1 MDIDYKSLYYINDL
15 SDHQNVAK
23 PIDSYQDKN
32 YDIFYKKYCINDLSD
47 HQSDTYKS
55 KYYKYKKKY
64 LELKQKAGSGASKS
78 TTEQKET
85 LFPLTPCCASHNT
98 IIIKSHGSLTNNP
111 EKHPMTFTLP
121 EGANLITLTQI
132 NNNCPLNV
140 YFDKEIKSFYE
151 AGYTIFENNDKSTN
165 KTEQGK
171 SLEATLKVRYPHIII
186 RNHVGPIEVNNHIL
200 SFVGNCNVN
209 KCSIDCIGKDI
220 PSVTNCLYKNTKNE
234 NIKTVTLE
242 KIIYDYEGW
251 LNKSYILIA
260 CRPIP
265 KGTTSDQI
273 NLMRQTSNNN

>member
-1 MDIDYKSLYYINDL
+1 MDSL
-15 SDHQNVAK
+15 
-23 PIDSYQDKN
+23 DKN
-32 YDIFYKKYCINDLSD
+32 RNYKNL
-47 HQSDTYKS
+47 
-55 KYYKYKKKY
+55 YYKYKKKY
-64 LELKQKAGSGASKS
+64 LELKQKAGAGASKS
-78 TTEQKET
+78 ISEPNET
-85 LFPLTPCCASHNT
+85 LLPLTPCCASHDT

-111 EKHPMTFTLP
+111 EKYPMTFTLP

-140 YFDKEIKSFYE
+140 YFDNEIKSFYE
-151 AGYTIFENNDKSTN
+151 SGYTIFENNDKSTT
-165 KTEQGK
+165 KTEQGNA
-171 SLEATLKVRYPHIII
+171 LEITFKRRYPNINI

-200 SFVGNCNVN
+200 SFDGNCNVN

-265 KGTTSDQI
+265 EGTPDELI
-273 NLMRQTSNNN
+273 KRIRQTSNN